1 MSKSG
6 EAYIRMMEQ
15 DGHDDARLHF
25 EWLEMEWEYETSKT
39 K

>member
-6 EAYIRMMEQ
+6 EAYIQLMETEGDSFQ
-15 DGHDDARLHF
+15 SHV